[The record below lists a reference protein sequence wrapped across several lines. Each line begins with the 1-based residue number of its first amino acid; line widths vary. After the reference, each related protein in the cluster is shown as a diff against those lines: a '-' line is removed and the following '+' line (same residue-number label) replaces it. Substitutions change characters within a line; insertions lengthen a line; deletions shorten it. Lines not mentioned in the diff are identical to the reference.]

1 MYNTVAV
8 THRFAIFYRA
18 STKHSVLSTIPA
30 RYDTVR
36 DYIFTCARKPT
47 WVRYHTRLY
56 FYVRSKADMSQLN
69 LLDGTN
75 IYKWEEWELKSKKR
89 ISSEVSVTVRGI
101 RESVLDKKGKATV
114 AYNNGNETGKISS
127 CTSEWNMKRIMST
140 ASCPFLLL
148 KYCRYTIAELI
159 IVRFTSLHYSTV
171 RYRILGACYTV
182 SK

>member
-1 MYNTVAV
+1 MKIRLWRVWKLSRRVADTVD
-8 THRFAIFYRA
+8 YRRSCPRA
-18 STKHSVLSTIPA
+18 PVRPA
-30 RYDTVR
+30 CTCHMHTRPSHTVRYDTR
-36 DYIFTCARKPT
+36 CC
-47 WVRYHTRLY
+47 LN
-56 FYVRSKADMSQLN
+56 VRSKADMSQLN
-69 LLDGTN
+69 LLDGTD
-75 IYKWEEWELKSKKR
+75 IYKWKEWELKSKKR

-101 RESVLDKKGKATV
+101 RESVLDKKRKATV